1 MTKMDN
7 TNGYSVIDLYNAILK
22 NKLNIELKNKLSSIY
37 YKIIG
42 STPDETL
49 NDYKYDYDFAKR
61 NLLYFNVSDIS
72 TLSNLDQS
80 ITNIE
85 YTMDLSQKQN
95 VESLSKDKFT
105 SYLHFPN

>member
-1 MTKMDN
+1 
-7 TNGYSVIDLYNAILK
+7 
-22 NKLNIELKNKLSSIY
+22 
-37 YKIIG
+37 
-42 STPDETL
+42 
-49 NDYKYDYDFAKR
+49 
-61 NLLYFNVSDIS
+61 LYFNVSDIS

-95 VESLSKDKFT
+95 LENLSKDKFT